1 MLSITKS
8 LVLHGL
14 DGVLIDVEVDI
25 SSGMPS
31 WDIVGLPDIS
41 IRESKER
48 VRTAIKNCGIE
59 LPSRKY
65 IINLSP
71 ANIRKEGSFLDLSIA
86 IGILKS
92 MNKIKEQD
100 FSKTIFIGELSLEGK
115 INGVNGILPICIESL
130 KFGMDRVIVPKV
142 NLKEASVVKEL
153 EIIGVQNLRELIL
166 YLNGECEIK
175 NVLNDTSNVNSYHE
189 NIDFSEVKGQDGIKR
204 ALEIAAAGGHNCLM
218 IGFPGSREN
227 DDG

>member
-8 LVLHGL
+8 IVLQGL

-48 VRTAIKNCGIE
+48 VRTAIKNCGIN

-71 ANIRKEGSFLDLSIA
+71 ANIKKEGSFLDLSIA
-86 IGILKS
+86 IGILQS
-92 MNKIKEQD
+92 MNMIKMQD
-100 FSKTIFIGELSLEGK
+100 FSKTIFIGELTLEGK
-115 INGVNGILPICIESL
+115 VNSVNGILPMCIEAS
-130 KFGMDRVIVPKV
+130 KYGINRVIVPLD
-142 NLKEASVVKEL
+142 NLREASIVKEL
-153 EIIGVQNLRELIL
+153 DVIGIQNLKELIL
-166 YLNGECEIK
+166 YLNGEIVIK
-175 NVLNDTSNVNSYHE
+175 NSKNDNTKFINE
-189 NIDFSEVKGQDGIKR
+189 NEIDFSEVKGQAGVKR
-204 ALEIAAAGGHNCLM
+204 ALEIAAAG
-218 IGFPGSREN
+218 RT
-227 DDG
+227 